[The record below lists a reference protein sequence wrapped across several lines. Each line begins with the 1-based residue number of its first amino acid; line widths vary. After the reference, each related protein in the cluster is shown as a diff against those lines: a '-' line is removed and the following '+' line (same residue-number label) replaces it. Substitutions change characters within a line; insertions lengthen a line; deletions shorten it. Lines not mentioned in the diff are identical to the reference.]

1 MCEFTR
7 QMFIFYYHSNHAAE
21 GFLCQSECFGSY
33 PLGPETNCDDVNTAL
48 DCYTMNQEACDRE
61 IFVIGLLN
69 QAYADYDYLNC
80 DGQGNILTTNTAT
93 AEQPISCPTV
103 PEVDI
108 SDVSVTM
115 SRPEIEPPAGLS
127 TLCTSPLTST
137 SLTQCSL
144 FIDSQLRAFSN
155 YRNGLET
162 CSIPG
167 KWYLLHHPSLTV
179 EVEGVT
185 MEPGSD
191 HTRLAKINVTFY
203 AHSCNMVARSYVAEV
218 SSPLPSDFT
227 PPITE
232 PDGSTASLPLQL
244 LPGSNGNVVTL
255 FATWLNAVI
264 IIRQYAG
271 FLSVTIQVPNE
282 LSYESEGLCTGCP
295 QHMYVNITHL
305 NSQIVSTCG
314 SDSFRAHEYC
324 FNHGGVVN
332 QDHLINVVN
341 NSYFDACV
349 YSLLRTN
356 KSANVLSVYKAIA
369 DDAKLMHVTFVPDS
383 TSSPTS
389 SPSSTDISVTSIIE
403 VSSSLSL
410 LLSPSIVLL
419 SFLLLVGL

>member
-1 MCEFTR
+1 
-7 QMFIFYYHSNHAAE
+7 
-21 GFLCQSECFGSY
+21 
-33 PLGPETNCDDVNTAL
+33 
-48 DCYTMNQEACDRE
+48 MNQVECDGDL
-61 IFVIGLLN
+61 FVIGLLN
-69 QAYADYDYLNC
+69 QAYAYYDELNC
-80 DGQGNILTTNTAT
+80 NDQGNITTSSTAT
-93 AEQPISCPTV
+93 TQQPISCPTV

-332 QDHLINVVN
+332 QDHLINVIN

-349 YSLLRTN
+349 YSLYRTN
-356 KSANVLSVYKAIA
+356 DSANVLSVYNAVA
-369 DDAKLMHVTFVPDS
+369 DDAKLMQIPS

-389 SPSSTDISVTSIIE
+389 SPSPTDISVTSTME

-410 LLSPSIVLL
+410 LLSPWLILL
-419 SFLLLVGL
+419 SLLLLVEL